1 MRETR
6 HIYITNVPES
16 VDRDVL
22 KSHFERCEKE
32 NNSTK
37 HPPIHLFSFG
47 RIERI
52 RQTTNNDCVVS
63 YQDVRGATKALRQ
76 EHDIDGH
83 RVECRAHDGITRDA
97 NSQPTTPVP
106 PIGDSVDK
114 RPR

>member
-1 MRETR
+1 MLQNI
-6 HIYITNVPES
+6 HYIN
-16 VDRDVL
+16 
-22 KSHFERCEKE
+22 
-32 NNSTK
+32 
-37 HPPIHLFSFG
+37 SFG

-52 RQTTNNDCVVS
+52 RQTGDSGCVVS
-63 YQDVRGATKALRQ
+63 FQDVRGATKALRQ

-83 RVECRAHDGITRDA
+83 HVECRAHDGITRDA